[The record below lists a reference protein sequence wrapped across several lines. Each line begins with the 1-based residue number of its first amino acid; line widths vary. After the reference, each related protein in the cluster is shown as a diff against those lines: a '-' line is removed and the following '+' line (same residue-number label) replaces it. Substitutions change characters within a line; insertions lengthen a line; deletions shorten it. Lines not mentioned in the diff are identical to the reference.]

1 MFVGGSPCQSFSMI
15 GKRKGLEDPRGNLF
29 FEFARLVDEIRPKV
43 FIFENVKGLVSHNN
57 GETWK
62 IMENKLKELG
72 YTYYKQVLNAKNYGI
87 PQSRDRL
94 FVVGFLEKQDFKF
107 PEPIPLT
114 TTMQDF
120 LIDNPDAKYFL
131 PEKGIAFVQD
141 EKNLNKK
148 YTQIDGKIA
157 LCQRA
162 NQQFNWHGDFYN

>member
-72 YTYYKQVLNAKNYGI
+72 YTYYKKVLNAKDYGI

-114 TTMQDF
+114 TNMQDF

-157 LCQRA
+157 LI
-162 NQQFNWHGDFYN
+162 YYKE